1 MTSDVPVSPPPP
13 QTLLDWLARQYPGA
27 KRQTLRRMLQAG
39 RVTVNGRVAQK
50 AAQLVS
56 QDDAVSVSDRP
67 VAGSPPAGPN
77 RTAPRSSG
85 APRYDSRLRIVYEDD
100 DVLVVDKPTGLLTST
115 VPREKRPTLLA
126 IVRRHVEG
134 AEQGRKNRGPSDDT
148 GNDGAGKRGRSR
160 PGRDARAGLIHRL
173 DRDAAGLLVFSKN
186 HDAYR
191 SLKQQFFDHT
201 VERLY
206 TAVVAGVP
214 TPRSGR
220 IESRLVERADGSVHS
235 TDRHGAGEF
244 AATDYEV
251 VEKGKGRSVVRVK
264 LHTGRKHQ
272 IRVHLSERGVPIL
285 GDAVYGRDNA
295 REGEP
300 LHLAATRLS
309 FTHPRTGER
318 KAFELPRPEW
328 SKVNAE

>member
-1 MTSDVPVSPPPP
+1 
-13 QTLLDWLARQYPGA
+13 
-27 KRQTLRRMLQAG
+27 MLEVG
-39 RVTVNGRVAQK
+39 RVTVNGRVARK
-50 AAQLVS
+50 ALQPLEPGA
-56 QDDAVSVSDRP
+56 AVSVSDRP
-67 VAGSPPAGPN
+67 ATQGLPAHGPPKGSPSRDP
-77 RTAPRSSG
+77 
-85 APRYDSRLRIVYEDD
+85 RLRIIYEDD
-100 DVLVVDKPTGLLTST
+100 DLLVVDKPNGLLTST

-126 IVRRHVEG
+126 IVQRHVEG
-134 AEQGRKNRGPSDDT
+134 PPHAVKDRTRSNRPRSGR
-148 GNDGAGKRGRSR
+148 R
-160 PGRDARAGLIHRL
+160 PDAHVGLIHRL

-214 TPRSGR
+214 TPRAGR
-220 IESRLVERADGSVHS
+220 IESRLVERADGTVHS

-244 AATDYEV
+244 AATEYGTIEQ
-251 VEKGKGRSVVRVK
+251 GKRHSVVRVK

-285 GDAVYGRDNA
+285 GDNVYGRDNA
-295 REGEP
+295 REGAP
-300 LHLAATRLS
+300 LHLAATKLS

-318 KAFELPRPEW
+318 KTFELPRPEW
-328 SKVNAE
+328 SIVNAK